1 MKKLSLFFM
10 IFFFMVSKVSYAA
23 DAETIV
29 LAEENLTKLER
40 SLQDIMTELNNI
52 DRFISQATRMSGWY
66 KSQVST
72 FQATLDASMKEAGSC
87 KAMELEFE
95 TQAEETV
102 LDQSVIDF
110 HNKEL
115 EKCFTRIAESAID
128 EMQIETF
135 FKKIKADTNKM
146 EQLATAKV
154 SVANSL
160 NDSREATEAKIKF
173 WRTMQEADAPPQM
186 PEN

>member
-1 MKKLSLFFM
+1 MKKLSLFLVV
-10 IFFFMVSKVSYAA
+10 FFFIISKVSYAA
-23 DAETIV
+23 DAQTMVI
-29 LAEENLTKLER
+29 AEENLTKLEQ
-40 SLQDIMTELNNI
+40 SLQKIMTKLNDI

-87 KAMELEFE
+87 KAMELEFK

-102 LDQSVIDF
+102 LAQSVLNF
-110 HNKEL
+110 HSKEL
-115 EKCFTRIAESAID
+115 EECFTRIAESTID

-135 FKKIKADTNKM
+135 FTKIKTNTNNM

-154 SVANSL
+154 AVANSL

-173 WRTMQEADAPPQM
+173 WRTMQESDAPPQM